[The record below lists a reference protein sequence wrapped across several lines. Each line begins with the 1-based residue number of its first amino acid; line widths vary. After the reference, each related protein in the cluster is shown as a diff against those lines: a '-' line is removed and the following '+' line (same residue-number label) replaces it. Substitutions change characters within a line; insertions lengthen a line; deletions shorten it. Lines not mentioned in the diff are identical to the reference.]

1 MHAHILA
8 MLAAANLVR
17 DSNFPIMHR
26 CSPASFFA
34 NLLRSSALLLLFFPP
49 GLAARVSGEPVISS
63 LVSPAD
69 GEVHDE
75 ARPITWSSVPEAES
89 YSLWVGSS
97 PGANDLYQSGET
109 RTTSIEVPSQLPRNR
124 LLFARHHTKIKGSW
138 LFRDSTLFLGSPA
151 SFVDPKNKGKLP
163 AATPE
168 FVWTPVSGAE
178 AYRLTIGSQVG
189 EENHYSGES
198 TTQARVKVDGLP
210 LNRTLNVRLHTQIA
224 GTWLHRDSTAVI
236 LKEARLA
243 NPATNGVIELRA
255 TDLLRWTPVE
265 NVDRYF
271 LWVGSKPGQSDIYN
285 SGETS
290 GTSASIKN
298 APWDTPLYARLWTQV
313 EGRWEDYEDAVIQFS
328 NLTRTDKSSNRYTG
342 SPPLLFTSWEFVCL
356 FLPLVLLI
364 HRWLGTGRAAVG
376 FLVLASF
383 FWYSV
388 WDWRFGPLI
397 LLSLTV
403 NWWGARLLERT
414 KQRWFYVALLL
425 FNLTPLLYFKYT
437 RFFFSVAGTQPGD
450 WIRPEF
456 IPHLLP
462 LGISFFTFQK
472 LAYVTDIYRGKP
484 AEQSWL
490 RFSFF
495 VLFFP
500 QLVAGPITHHS
511 QILPQLREEPKDREA
526 LFFAGCIYFLVGF
539 VKKCFGADL
548 IATEIDPYFVSG
560 AVGYADQSIL
570 ATLGYTLQL
579 YFDFSGYS
587 DMAVGLAALFGFRL
601 PWNFNSPYKATS
613 FSDFW
618 QRWHITLS
626 AFLREYLYIP
636 LGGNRVAPW
645 RRYFNLFATM
655 VIGGFWHGAGWAFIV
670 WGAGH
675 GVLLCLQH
683 LLGAKRWS
691 RIPSFV
697 QRPLV
702 FLSIALLWIPFRTEN
717 LSLTVEILHGF
728 TRWRPLDWQPIYFYG
743 LAGLAVVWFAPNS
756 HAITSFCMPRLN
768 AVAHYIWALGGRV
781 GWYALAGLLLTS
793 AAITCFY
800 RDAPD
805 VWLRRHL
812 PMACESDFVRNDAG
826 DLRTN
831 INRAAVL
838 AAPGEK
844 WVVAGPSFSTHL
856 GLFNWQVGEKSVTI
870 GTVGIGGQSFS
881 HWVRIPLAVL
891 HDPEVRRLYIA
902 CSPISLFAPTPLGD
916 DTPFATQGADAL
928 ALIGI
933 QSPSQPHSSL
943 FGEQESY
950 FQVAWHI
957 ATLQLR
963 DPSYFQLQA
972 TALTVIERFR
982 GRILAPEPVTLE
994 ETDFLAAERMIKAL
1008 KRQAATSPK
1017 PPRDLTNGANA
1028 KFHWES
1034 RGLLAALARNGSTD
1048 QALGRLITVAK
1059 QHGVQVF
1066 LYETPTLKNL
1076 PAIYPDHYYTR
1087 YQEAMTELAK
1097 RHGVEYIDL
1106 SGLFPE
1112 DGNSMLDF
1120 CHTVLERRPLILK
1133 TLISR
1138 TRHE

>member
-1 MHAHILA
+1 
-8 MLAAANLVR
+8 
-17 DSNFPIMHR
+17 
-26 CSPASFFA
+26 
-34 NLLRSSALLLLFFPP
+34 
-49 GLAARVSGEPVISS
+49 
-63 LVSPAD
+63 
-69 GEVHDE
+69 
-75 ARPITWSSVPEAES
+75 
-89 YSLWVGSS
+89 
-97 PGANDLYQSGET
+97 
-109 RTTSIEVPSQLPRNR
+109 
-124 LLFARHHTKIKGSW
+124 
-138 LFRDSTLFLGSPA
+138 
-151 SFVDPKNKGKLP
+151 
-163 AATPE
+163 
-168 FVWTPVSGAE
+168 
-178 AYRLTIGSQVG
+178 
-189 EENHYSGES
+189 
-198 TTQARVKVDGLP
+198 
-210 LNRTLNVRLHTQIA
+210 
-224 GTWLHRDSTAVI
+224 
-236 LKEARLA
+236 
-243 NPATNGVIELRA
+243 
-255 TDLLRWTPVE
+255 
-265 NVDRYF
+265 
-271 LWVGSKPGQSDIYN
+271 
-285 SGETS
+285 
-290 GTSASIKN
+290 
-298 APWDTPLYARLWTQV
+298 
-313 EGRWEDYEDAVIQFS
+313 
-328 NLTRTDKSSNRYTG
+328 
-342 SPPLLFTSWEFVCL
+342 
-356 FLPLVLLI
+356 VLLV
-364 HRWLGTGRAAVG
+364 HRWLGAGRAAVG

-403 NWWGARLLERT
+403 NWWGARRLERT

-437 RFFFSVAGTQPGD
+437 RFFFSVAGTQPDD
-450 WIRPEF
+450 WLRPEF

-490 RFSFF
+490 KFSFF

-511 QILPQLREEPKDREA
+511 QILPQLRKEPKDREA

-560 AVGYADQSIL
+560 AVGYADQSIV

-626 AFLREYLYIP
+626 AFLREYLYIHT

-691 RIPSFV
+691 RIPSFI

-717 LSLTVEILHGF
+717 LNLTGEILHGF
-728 TRWRPLDWQPIYFYG
+728 MSWRPLAWQPIYLYG

-756 HAITSFCMPRLN
+756 HAIASLCTPRLN
-768 AVAHYIWALGGRV
+768 AVAHYTWALGGRV
-781 GWYALAGLLLTS
+781 GWYALAGLLVTS
-793 AAITCFY
+793 AAITSFY

-844 WVVAGPSFSTHL
+844 WVVAGPSYARNM
-856 GLFNWQVGEKSVTI
+856 GLFTWQDKQKTISVGS
-870 GTVGIGGQSFS
+870 VGIGGQSFS

-891 HDPEVRRLYIA
+891 QDPEVRRLYIA
-902 CSPISLFAPTPLGD
+902 CSPIGLFAPTPLGNEAV
-916 DTPFATQGADAL
+916 FATQGADAL
-928 ALIGI
+928 DLIGI
-933 QSPSQPHSSL
+933 RSPSRSHSSL
-943 FGEQESY
+943 FGEPVSF
-950 FQVAWHI
+950 FQTGWDI

-963 DPSYFQLQA
+963 DPRYFQLQG
-972 TALTVIERFR
+972 TALTVVEHLR
-982 GRILAPEPVTLE
+982 GGIVAPVPVPLN
-994 ETDFLAAERMIKAL
+994 ETDLLSAARTIEAL
-1008 KRQAATSPK
+1008 KQQALVSPES
-1017 PPRDLTNGANA
+1017 PDDLSNGVNA
-1028 KFHWES
+1028 RFHWES
-1034 RGLLAALARNGSTD
+1034 RGLLEALSRDGGTD
-1048 QALGRLITVAK
+1048 QALGRLNTLAK
-1059 QHGVQVF
+1059 QNGVQII
-1066 LYETPTLKNL
+1066 LYETPTLKNH
-1076 PAIYPDHYYTR
+1076 PGIYPSQFYER
-1087 YQEAMTELAK
+1087 YQLAINDLAK
-1097 RHGVEYIDL
+1097 RHNVDYIDL
-1106 SGLFPE
+1106 SGLLPE
-1112 DGNSMLDF
+1112 DGNSMYDF
-1120 CHTVLERRPLILK
+1120 CHPRSEHAPLILK
-1133 TLISR
+1133 TLISH